1 MSRAK
6 KAAAKAADTRIFYT
20 GPTIVGVA
28 VRNTVYAEMPEAL
41 AAAAKSRPYLLSLC
55 LPVSGMGEAMRQ
67 IQQQKGGIYTLY
79 KKALEEGQAIQEEQQ
94 KGATKSCHTST
105 E

>member
-1 MSRAK
+1 MSKPK
-6 KAAAKAADTRIFYT
+6 KTIARTAEPADTRVFYA

-28 VRNTVYAEMPEAL
+28 TRNTVYAETPEAL
-41 AAAAKSRPYLLSLC
+41 AAAAQTRPYLSGLC
-55 LPVSGMGEAMRQ
+55 LPVSDMGEALRQ

-94 KGATKSCHTST
+94 KGAI
-105 E
+105 